1 MRWKHKKRSQT
12 VFKARELLQSWKF
25 FCHFFSQILLN
36 IDQLLWTFLKK
47 CLILFFTKCKFC
59 FHVHIFQSSMRMM
72 RNWFFNN
79 GYNKD
84 CYPSNLQKCITFWFV
99 SLQFHTISTY
109 HWRTM
114 YGWPCQH
121 DFWKLHSWLITEIL
135 QNRMH
140 SQCKGPQSSQ
150 IGVLVA
156 SGIIPRYIKHP
167 ALIAPRILAAVSD
180 EVATE
185 APTTTPMKLMHATV
199 HFVSRMHMDI
209 SKTSITAFKCA
220 QDKLTKCYA
229 YRQDWSLGIAP
240 RMHPPSKW

>member
-1 MRWKHKKRSQT
+1 MKIL
-12 VFKARELLQSWKF
+12 REQVCAKDFNSR
-25 FCHFFSQILLN
+25 
-36 IDQLLWTFLKK
+36 FLSLKNN
-47 CLILFFTKCKFC
+47 
-59 FHVHIFQSSMRMM
+59 VRMTM
-72 RNWFFNN
+72 
-79 GYNKD
+79 
-84 CYPSNLQKCITFWFV
+84 
-99 SLQFHTISTY
+99 ST
-109 HWRTM
+109 RL
-114 YGWPCQH
+114 
-121 DFWKLHSWLITEIL
+121 WKLHSWLITEIL

-185 APTTTPMKLMHATV
+185 ATTTTPMKLMHATV

-209 SKTSITAFKCA
+209 STSITAFKCA
-220 QDKLTKCYA
+220 QDKHTKCYA